1 MELADI
7 MVYGCAFLT
16 KDFNGL
22 KKFVSNKQNPSG
34 VLLKKQKNPSGEEL
48 SVGAILFIQSIG

>member
-1 MELADI
+1 
-7 MVYGCAFLT
+7 MVYGRAFLT